1 MIQVETGREDLYD
14 KSFLRYEDPKETLC
28 YKNTQMTVEYA
39 LNLFEN
45 AKGVSAERV
54 YELAVNAHETIPMM
68 TRFSA
73 KQLMKAEHNGQ
84 ADIFLEN
91 YRLQGNI
98 RCGETPNNTE
108 DLDRL
113 KELFAADRRFK
124 GRVPQIVPMIAAMME
139 YYRENGVR
147 RTPEEI
153 VQKFRLN
160 TVRALID
167 SGIPKPDAVNLFCF
181 LNPNQLDR
189 MVGKQE
195 LCEMTSALIAKGLD
209 KKNKSMIW
217 QAVWMADHPDTNIET
232 LREIYDNRKNLD
244 IRIDMTVEAVQT
256 ALSNLDNL
264 GEVKKVEKAYKKC
277 GFRLSDCVCLLKD
290 HPTETGKYR
299 GRILDGT
306 DPMQVMLGH
315 FTDCCQVLGN
325 AGETSMMYG
334 LVHDTAGFFVLENKN
349 TGRVYA
355 QAEAWEFDPET
366 LVLDN
371 IEFANDAEIDQY
383 KEAFGEYLLNSPYK
397 NIIMGCGYNGLSC
410 EARGQ
415 LESAPEVTPPVTA
428 RDIYILSWE
437 DDAGCPGRTEEEEEE
452 LLCIP
457 SVEKAQQLLDS
468 GKATYYDYLYSDVDD
483 NKGTVYLKHDYRIS
497 EYFGIE
503 NDRQTDAAKEMLRN
517 GSTVQKFALYMLEN
531 NDKLQEYAEA
541 KGNTIEDEGEE
552 R

>member
-113 KELFAADRRFK
+113 NELFTADRRFK
-124 GRVPQIVPMIAAMME
+124 GRIPQIAPMIAATME

-209 KKNKSMIW
+209 KKNKGMIW
-217 QAVWMADHPDTNIET
+217 QAVWMA
-232 LREIYDNRKNLD
+232 
-244 IRIDMTVEAVQT
+244 
-256 ALSNLDNL
+256 
-264 GEVKKVEKAYKKC
+264 
-277 GFRLSDCVCLLKD
+277 RL
-290 HPTETGKYR
+290 TE
-299 GRILDGT
+299 
-306 DPMQVMLGH
+306 
-315 FTDCCQVLGN
+315 
-325 AGETSMMYG
+325 
-334 LVHDTAGFFVLENKN
+334 
-349 TGRVYA
+349 
-355 QAEAWEFDPET
+355 
-366 LVLDN
+366 
-371 IEFANDAEIDQY
+371 
-383 KEAFGEYLLNSPYK
+383 PY
-397 NIIMGCGYNGLSC
+397 
-410 EARGQ
+410 
-415 LESAPEVTPPVTA
+415 
-428 RDIYILSWE
+428 
-437 DDAGCPGRTEEEEEE
+437 
-452 LLCIP
+452 
-457 SVEKAQQLLDS
+457 
-468 GKATYYDYLYSDVDD
+468 
-483 NKGTVYLKHDYRIS
+483 
-497 EYFGIE
+497 
-503 NDRQTDAAKEMLRN
+503 
-517 GSTVQKFALYMLEN
+517 
-531 NDKLQEYAEA
+531 
-541 KGNTIEDEGEE
+541 
-552 R
+552 